1 MECLVFSTLKKKPN
15 SISFDVIRTVAHY
28 VLRREQRPGLLSVH
42 LIADTKMKRLQ
53 REHRGKTGTTDVL
66 SFAAQE
72 GDWQGDTH
80 DLGDIFLSVPQIER
94 QAKTWSVSFREEC
107 IRLLIHGILHILG
120 YDHIAPGEAKIMFS
134 KQENYLKKWV

>member
-15 SISFDVIRTVAHY
+15 SINFVLIRTVAHY
-28 VLRREQRPGLLSVH
+28 VLQREKRPGLLSVH

-53 REHRGKTGTTDVL
+53 REHRSKTGTTDVL

-72 GDWQGDTH
+72 GDWQGDIH

-94 QAKTWSVSFREEC
+94 QAKTWGVSFREEC

-134 KQENYLKKWV
+134 KQENYLKKWI